1 MRVRPWLLWLLV
13 AAPLVADSSG
23 EAWKALDAAASR
35 GDLEAALEATGE
47 MSATDLAAFLRDGR
61 AYPEPEAGQTRVDL
75 VDGAGTK
82 SWGMIEVPSTFR
94 PGNGV
99 ILLLHGLGDVPDS
112 LMRMYRSYSQKE
124 GLILAAP
131 CAKPLAKEVEEAD
144 EPKLKIIKPEVWW
157 SYKSHGFPLELLA
170 EVKRRYD
177 IDEDRVVLSGYSM
190 GGFGAWNIGMRFPDR
205 FAGVVAYAGGVSRNE
220 WFVKEDKLAREL
232 LVNFLHT
239 PIFFLHGDADFT
251 VPIKGDRLSKKC
263 LEDLGYDF
271 VYREVKRSQHMLPV
285 GDGSKL
291 HGEITS
297 WIDERRRDAAP
308 AQVVH
313 VAHDLDHAAA
323 YWVRI
328 DAMEGGTALV
338 DAEWS
343 DEGLRVDSE
352 GVTKL
357 TVFVR
362 GDASASVRVT
372 WNGKARDVECETGK
386 PVLLESWLLHE
397 DRRMVWEAK
406 LSLSSGDDS
415 GR

>member
-1 MRVRPWLLWLLV
+1 MRTCPWLLWLLL
-13 AAPLVADSSG
+13 AAPLAADSAG
-23 EAWKALDAAASR
+23 ESWKALDAAASK
-35 GDLEAALEATGE
+35 GDLEGALSATDG
-47 MSATDLAAFLRDGR
+47 MSETDLAAFLREGR
-61 AYPEPEAGQTRVDL
+61 SYAEPETGQTRVDL
-75 VDGAGTK
+75 VDGAGTE
-82 SWGMIEVPSTFR
+82 SWGLIEVPSTFK

-99 ILLLHGLGDVPDS
+99 IVLLHGLGDVPDS

-131 CAKPLAKEVEEAD
+131 CAKALAKEVEEAD
-144 EPKLKIIKPEVWW
+144 EPKLKVIKPEVWW
-157 SYKSHGFPLELLA
+157 SYKSHGFPLALLA
-170 EVKRRYD
+170 EVKRRFD
-177 IDEDRVVLSGYSM
+177 VDEDRVTLSGYSM

-220 WFVKEDKLAREL
+220 WFVKEDKRFREL

-263 LEDLGYDF
+263 LEDLGYEF
-271 VYREVKRSQHMLPV
+271 VYREVKRSSHMLPV
-285 GDGSKL
+285 GEGSKL

-297 WIDERRRDAAP
+297 WIDDRRRDPAP
-308 AQVVH
+308 THVVH
-313 VAHDLDHAAA
+313 LAHDLDHAAA

-328 DAMEGGTALV
+328 DAMEGNTALV
-338 DAEWS
+338 DAEWG

-357 TVFVR
+357 TVFVP
-362 GDASASVRVT
+362 GKAASAVRVT
-372 WNGKARDVECETGK
+372 WNGKAREVECETGK
-386 PVLLESWLLHE
+386 GVLLESWLLHE
-397 DRRMVWEAK
+397 DRKMVWGGK
-406 LSLSSGDDS
+406 VSLSSEGAF